1 MGHNESHF
9 DILLIVR
16 DIVILC
22 VKNLYLLA
30 QFQTNI
36 PTISFKKKKKKNPKK
51 NPVYKCY

>member
-30 QFQTNI
+30 RFQTNI
-36 PTISFKKKKKKNPKK
+36 PTISFKKN
-51 NPVYKCY
+51 